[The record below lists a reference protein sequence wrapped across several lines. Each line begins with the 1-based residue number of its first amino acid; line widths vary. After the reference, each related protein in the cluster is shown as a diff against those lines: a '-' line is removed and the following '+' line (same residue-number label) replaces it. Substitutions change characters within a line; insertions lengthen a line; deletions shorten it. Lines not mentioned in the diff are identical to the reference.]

1 MVNKAKGEFVSDRDI
16 ENLVSRYNLKYFR
29 CNSNNENELNPILNS
44 LMVDVRGYIGENLEL
59 QNLIGKNL
67 SVGKRIFNHP
77 DFLKNLQENSYF
89 KN

>member
-1 MVNKAKGEFVSDRDI
+1 MRDKDI
-16 ENLVSRYNLKYFR
+16 DNLIARYNLKFFK
-29 CNSNNENELNPILNS
+29 CNANNENELMPVLDKI
-44 LMVDVRGYIGENLEL
+44 MMEIKEYIGQNMEL

-77 DFLKNLQENSYF
+77 EFLKNLQENSYF

>member
-1 MVNKAKGEFVSDRDI
+1 VRDKDI
-16 ENLVSRYNLKYFR
+16 DNLIARYNLKFFK
-29 CNSNNENELNPILNS
+29 CNANNENELMPVLDKI
-44 LMVDVRGYIGENLEL
+44 MMEIKEYIGQNMEL

-77 DFLKNLQENSYF
+77 EFLKNLQENSYF